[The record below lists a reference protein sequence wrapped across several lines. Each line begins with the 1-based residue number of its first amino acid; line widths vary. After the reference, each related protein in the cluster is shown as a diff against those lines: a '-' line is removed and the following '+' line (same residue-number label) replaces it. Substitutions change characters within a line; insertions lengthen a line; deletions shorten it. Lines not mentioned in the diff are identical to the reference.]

1 MGVRKRRSNLD
12 NIGKDVVLQP
22 FHGYLVLSENN
33 TILGVYGED
42 VRNAAIAQ
50 ADKIRVGVKELYYR
64 TRVGIPFAKVRV
76 LGITMSKRPEVGDFI
91 AL

>member
-1 MGVRKRRSNLD
+1 MGIRKRRSNLD
-12 NIGKDVVLQP
+12 NIGSDVVGQP

-42 VRNAAIAQ
+42 VRQGAIKQ
-50 ADKIRVGVKELYYR
+50 ADKIRKGVKELYYR

-76 LGITMSKRPEVGDFI
+76 LKITMSKRPEVGDAI
-91 AL
+91 EL